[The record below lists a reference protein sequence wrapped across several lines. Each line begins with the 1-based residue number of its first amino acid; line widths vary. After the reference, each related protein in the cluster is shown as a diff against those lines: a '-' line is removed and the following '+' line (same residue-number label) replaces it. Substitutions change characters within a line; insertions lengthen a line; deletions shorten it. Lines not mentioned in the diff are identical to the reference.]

1 MATDADRFAHWFS
14 VADLPDNRAGHLAPD
29 QGRRL
34 GLEAAVGRGA
44 RLLVGIALIVVA
56 IVVAVLGL
64 VDSPLVSTAGSGPAL
79 IGALITGLI
88 GLFFFWQGRRGSFS
102 RQVATGEVDHVTGPA
117 VLTRTSRS
125 AGNSSYYVHYLGVG
139 QLGLRFEIDDHL
151 FQAITQ
157 GEALTAY
164 YLAGAR
170 HLVNLE
176 PAADA
181 QAAGVSDP
189 IAAAAAAAAAQVV
202 AGPADGTPLPQ
213 AILGRWRMTAGG
225 PMGGLAVIIEF
236 RPDDTALIST
246 DIGASGMLDAIPE
259 AMRGAVSRMAQART
273 VRYHW
278 VDADHLSLEG
288 QGDSS
293 QVRLSGGQLIIQ
305 GKDGDQHLVRLA
317 DTADTADTS
326 DTADTAAPP
335 EEAHP

>member
-14 VADLPDNRAGHLAPD
+14 ASDLPSNRAGHLAPD
-29 QGRRL
+29 QARRL
-34 GLEAAVGRGA
+34 GLEAAVGRSVE
-44 RLLVGIALIVVA
+44 LLVGIALLVVA

-64 VDSPLVSTAGSGPAL
+64 VDSSVVSTAGPAPAL
-79 IGALITGLI
+79 IGALIAGLI
-88 GLFFFWQGRRGSFS
+88 GLYFFWQGRRGSFS
-102 RQVATGEVDHVTGPA
+102 RQVASGEVDHVTGPA
-117 VLTRTSRS
+117 VLSLTERS
-125 AGNSSYYVHYLGVG
+125 AGNNSSYVVHELRIG
-139 QLGLRFEIDDHL
+139 QLGVQFQVDGHL
-151 FQAITQ
+151 YKAITQ

-170 HLVNLE
+170 KLVNLE

-189 IAAAAAAAAAQVV
+189 IAAAAAKAAAEVV

-213 AILGRWRMTAGG
+213 AIIGRWRMDAGG
-225 PMGGLAVIIEF
+225 PMGGLAVVIEF
-236 RPDDTALIST
+236 RPDDTAVITPDLS
-246 DIGASGMLDAIPE
+246 ASAMLDAIPE
-259 AMRGAVSRMAQART
+259 AMRGAVSRLAQPRT
-273 VRYHW
+273 VPYHW

-317 DTADTADTS
+317 DAETPA
-326 DTADTAAPP
+326 
-335 EEAHP
+335 

>member
-1 MATDADRFAHWFS
+1 MGTDADRFAHWFS

-44 RLLVGIALIVVA
+44 QLLVGIALIVVA

-64 VDSPLVSTAGSGPAL
+64 IDSSIVSTAGPAPAL
-79 IGALITGLI
+79 IVALIAGLI
-88 GLFFFWQGRRGSFS
+88 GLYFFWQGRRGSFS

-117 VLTRTSRS
+117 VLSLTERS
-125 AGNSSYYVHYLGVG
+125 AGSNSSYVVHELRIG
-139 QLGLRFEIDDHL
+139 QLGVQFQIDGHL
-151 FQAITQ
+151 YKAITQ
-157 GEALTAY
+157 GEPLTAY

-176 PAADA
+176 PAAEA

-189 IAAAAAAAAAQVV
+189 SATAAARAAAQVV

-213 AILGRWRMTAGG
+213 AIIGRWRMTAGG
-225 PMGGLAVIIEF
+225 PMGGLAVVIEF
-236 RPDDTALIST
+236 RPDGTALIST

-305 GKDGDQHLVRLA
+305 AKDGEQHLVRLA
-317 DTADTADTS
+317 DTADTAAS
-326 DTADTAAPP
+326 PA
-335 EEAHP
+335 EEAQS